1 MKKRLLLL
9 MSMLM
14 MMSVSMFS
22 QTRTITGKVTN
33 SDTGEPVIGATI
45 SVKGKN
51 TGTSTDAKGNFLLQ
65 TDQKRGTLVASFVG
79 MTTIEVPLTSSN
91 VYRFTMTPG
100 AVGLG
105 EVVVTALGISRE
117 KRSLGY
123 AVQTVDNK
131 QLSEVK
137 PENIVNALSGKVAGV
152 QVTNATGAV
161 GGSSRIVIRGESSFT
176 SSQPLWVVDGTPFIN
191 FESNKDPY
199 DGADFGNGALD
210 LDPSNIESITVL
222 KGANAAALY
231 GSRGANGVI
240 VVTTKRGSKT
250 KGFGVEV
257 SSAVTADVAPYLPY
271 YQNKYGGGNNG
282 SEWYWNKYNKDHG
295 TSLTYQQYAQQFGYS
310 YVDGKNGVNDGTP
323 SSWGP
328 RLDIG
333 LMLPQF
339 TSPLD
344 ASGNPVPTPWISHP
358 NNVRDFYETG
368 ITADNS
374 IALSKSGDLGSMRA
388 YFNDNR
394 VQGTLPNTDYRKNT
408 FGFSNDL
415 KLNDRLKFSSN
426 LTYVVN
432 RSDNMPSQGYYGD
445 APNSPQSG
453 VTFMPRQVDIV
464 PLKKYWNTIMPS
476 GMPYNFGTGETPN
489 PYLQAHNTNS
499 QDRNRIFGNVALD
512 LKLTDWLTLRGRV
525 GTDYYDQNQ
534 KSISRELTFR
544 ATDGSGLNGTFSESN
559 IMQSETNYDLLAIF
573 NKKLGSNF
581 VLDGTVGGN
590 LMDARTARKTI
601 GANDLVVPD
610 LFTIANAK
618 GVQSVSEYNSKKE
631 TQSVFGSF
639 NLSYKDY
646 LYLGVTGR
654 NDWSS
659 TLPKNEWSYFY
670 PSFSLGFVF
679 TDAFHISSDI
689 LSYGKVRGSWADV
702 GRDTGP
708 FMLQPTYQP
717 LGGGLWNGNGL
728 YTLPGTLPN
737 QMLKP
742 EANKSIE
749 IGGNF
754 KFFKNR
760 IGIDVSYYDAKNQD
774 QILNVAVPN
783 ASGYNAVTINAGE
796 IENKGI
802 EVILNAIPIETRN
815 FRWNLDIN
823 YAKNKNRVNSLYKDL
838 ETYQI
843 SSMWASSIEAR
854 PGEAFGTIIGNAYR
868 RDAAGNIL
876 VTDAGR
882 ILRDNNKE
890 VGNVTPKWLGGM
902 TNTFTYKN
910 LSLRVLLDTR
920 IGGDFVAGTIR
931 WGGSGGALKY
941 TAEGNIRETGLVWN
955 ALRASDGKPNTQNI
969 SAAAYMSDWSRTV
982 QNWVVDGSYIKLRE
996 VAIGYTLPVSKMG
1009 HLGNFV
1015 HSASI
1020 ALIGRNLAILYHSKE
1035 NKFGIDPE
1043 VSSGNSLVGL
1053 GYEQMTV
1060 PVCRNIGARLTFS
1073 F

>member
-1 MKKRLLLL
+1 MI
-9 MSMLM
+9 
-14 MMSVSMFS
+14 SVCVFS
-22 QTRTITGKVTN
+22 QTRTITGRVTN
-33 SDTGEPVIGATI
+33 SETGDPVIGATI
-45 SVKGKN
+45 VIKGTN
-51 TGTSTDAKGNFLLQ
+51 AGTSTDGQGNFVLRAN
-65 TDQKRGTLVASFVG
+65 QKSGTLVISYVG
-79 MTTIEVPLTSSN
+79 MKAIEVPLTSRNLYNIS
-91 VYRFTMTPG
+91 MTPG
-100 AVGLG
+100 ASGME
-105 EVVVTALGISRE
+105 EVVVTALGISRD

-123 AVQTVDNK
+123 AVQSVDNK

-137 PENIVNALSGKVAGV
+137 PTNIVNALTGKVAGV

-161 GGSSRIVIRGESSFT
+161 GGAARIVIRGESSFT
-176 SSQPLWVVDGTPFIN
+176 NSQPLWVVDGTPFIN
-191 FESNKDPY
+191 FDSNKDPY

-210 LDPSNIESITVL
+210 IDPSNIESITVL

-250 KGFGVEV
+250 KGVGVEV
-257 SSAVTADVAPYLPY
+257 SSSVTADVAPYLPY
-271 YQNKYGGGNNG
+271 LQNKYGGGNNG
-282 SEWYWNKYNKDHG
+282 EEWSWNDYNTRNG
-295 TSLTYQQYAQQFGYS
+295 TNLSYQEYAQKFGYS

-344 ASGNPVPTPWISHP
+344 ANGKPVPTPWISHP

-368 ITADNS
+368 ITSDNS
-374 IALSKSGDLGSMRA
+374 VALSKTGDLGSMRA

-394 VQGTLPNTDYRKNT
+394 VKGTLPNTDYRKNT

-426 LTYVVN
+426 LNYVIN
-432 RSDNMPSQGYYGD
+432 HSDNLPSQGYYGD

-464 PLKKYWNTIMPS
+464 PLRENWNTIMPS
-476 GMPYNFGTGETPN
+476 GLAYNFGTGETPN
-489 PYLQAHNTNS
+489 PYLQAHNTNART
-499 QDRNRIFGNVALD
+499 RNRLYGNMSLD
-512 LKLTDWLTLRGRV
+512 LKLTDWLTIRGRV
-525 GTDYYDQNQ
+525 GTDFYYENR
-534 KSISRELTFR
+534 KSISRALTFR
-544 ATDGSGLNGTFSESN
+544 ASDGSGLGGTFNESN

-573 NKKLGSNF
+573 NKKLSSDF
-581 VLDGTVGGN
+581 QIDGTLGGN
-590 LMDARTARKTI
+590 LMKAKSDNKTI
-601 GANDLVVPD
+601 FANDLVVPD

-618 GVQSVSEYNSKKE
+618 GVQGVNQYNSTKE

-659 TLPKNEWSYFY
+659 TLPPNSWSYFY

-679 TDAFHISSDI
+679 TDAFHITSDVF
-689 LSYGKVRGSWADV
+689 SYGKVRASWADV

-737 QMLKP
+737 QQLKP
-742 EANKSIE
+742 EANQSIE
-749 IGGNF
+749 FGGNF
-754 KFFKNR
+754 KFLKNR
-760 IGIDVSYYDAKNQD
+760 IGLDISYYDAKNQN
-774 QILNVAVPN
+774 QILSVAVPN
-783 ASGYNAVTINAGE
+783 ASGYNAVLVNAGE

-802 EVILNAIPIETRN
+802 EIVLNTTPVETKN
-815 FRWNLDIN
+815 FRWDLDIN
-823 YAKNKNRVNSLYKDL
+823 YAKNKNRVNSLYQDL

-843 SSMWASSIEAR
+843 SDMWASSVQAR
-854 PGEAFGTIIGNAYR
+854 PGESFGTIIGNAYR

-882 ILRDNNKE
+882 LLKAQNQE
-890 VGNVTPKWLGGM
+890 LGNITPRWVGGM
-902 TNTFTYKN
+902 SNTFTYKN
-910 LSLRVLLDTR
+910 FSLRVLLDTKM
-920 IGGDFVAGTIR
+920 GGDFVAGTMR
-931 WGGSGGALKY
+931 WGGSGGALAF
-941 TAEGNIRETGLVWN
+941 TAEGNLRETGTVWN
-955 ALRASDGKPNTQNI
+955 AVRLSDGKPNTKNI
-969 SAAAYMSDWSRTV
+969 SYHAWVSDYATTV
-982 QNWVVDGSYIKLRE
+982 QNWVIDGSYIKLRE
-996 VAIGYTLPVSKMG
+996 VSFGYTLPLNRMG
-1009 HLGNFV
+1009 NMGNFV
-1015 HSASI
+1015 RSARIS
-1020 ALIGRNLAILYHSKE
+1020 LIGRNLAILYHSKE
-1035 NKFGIDPE
+1035 NRYGIDPE
-1043 VSSGNSLVGL
+1043 VSSGSGLIGL

-1060 PVCRNIGARLTFS
+1060 PVCRNIGARLTFT